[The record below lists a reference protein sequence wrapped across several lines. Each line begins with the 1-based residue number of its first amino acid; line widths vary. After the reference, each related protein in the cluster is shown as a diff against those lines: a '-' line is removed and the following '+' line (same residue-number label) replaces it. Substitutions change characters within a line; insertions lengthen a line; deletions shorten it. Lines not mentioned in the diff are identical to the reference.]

1 MMKHDKRRKSI
12 SNQWRVYLQ
21 LTTVRVST
29 INISPSLLRR
39 LSSLGNIKSDTGQ
52 LAASF
57 TEKFYSP
64 LLRWLTNFPSSGAN
78 IVEKFEK
85 IRGRIVRSSHPGGRV
100 FE

>member
-1 MMKHDKRRKSI
+1 MKHDKRRKSI

-29 INISPSLLRR
+29 IDISPSLGR
-39 LSSLGNIKSDTGQ
+39 LSSLGNIKSDTGH

-64 LLRWLTNFPSSGAN
+64 PLRWLQNFPSGAN

>member
-1 MMKHDKRRKSI
+1 MKHDKRRKSI

-29 INISPSLLRR
+29 INISPSLGR
-39 LSSLGNIKSDTGQ
+39 LSSLGNIKSDTGH

-57 TEKFYSP
+57 TEKFRMTQ
-64 LLRWLTNFPSSGAN
+64 LLRWLTNFPSGAN

-85 IRGRIVRSSHPGGRV
+85 IRGRIARSSHPGGRV

>member
-1 MMKHDKRRKSI
+1 MKHDKRRKSI

-29 INISPSLLRR
+29 INISPSLGR
-39 LSSLGNIKSDTGQ
+39 LSSLGNIKSDTGH

-64 LLRWLTNFPSSGAN
+64 LLRWLTNFPSGAN